1 LRSKR
6 RICVSCQE
14 EWIYDENIAI
24 LHANHLRMAPIVFAV
39 EEYQR
44 RHPLDIAMSQVE
56 KYLVSLPD
64 RSKMLR
70 DYFGIGLIMMTQ
82 EYN

>member
-1 LRSKR
+1 
-6 RICVSCQE
+6 
-14 EWIYDENIAI
+14 
-24 LHANHLRMAPIVFAV
+24 MAPIVFAV

-44 RHPLDIAMSQVE
+44 RHPLDIVMSQVE

-64 RSKMLR
+64 RSKMLS